1 MTFNTGNPI
10 GSTDARD
17 RSDNSE
23 NMDILENS
31 TELNAH
37 PDRLGIMRKTRKGM
51 ELEHDNQIAAHEAEH
66 DNQMQSFETDFDS
79 RLAAMAFTRVGSFT
93 SGATLT
99 DMRQVLVWEVSQGG
113 DGHEYGWAGA
123 FPKVVAAGA
132 TPATSG
138 GIGAGAWVDRT
149 DVTLR
154 GDINIVVKRFASVS
168 DMVADASLQ
177 LGQIVETLG
186 YYGDW
191 VSTTSKPKGGNRY
204 EIVAAATG
212 TADSGAFIS
221 LSNGLQAKGLFVD
234 DVFNVAQFGAKGD
247 GVTNDTLA
255 FLSCSKA
262 FNLVG
267 HGTYLIPPAEYV
279 VGMQLDEITPDCLEY
294 DWYNTY
300 GGIGYWSGYKATL
313 HTIYLLISGDTKII
327 GDGAKLKVADGLYV
341 GMFNMDGTPS
351 GAQNMGHSAMGSGY
365 TVYVRYGNSE
375 LDLRPASEGTPTL
388 IINGIEVDGSDATA
402 IVGSG
407 IGDIGMQAMSYGV
420 CVLGNCNI
428 EMNNVYAH
436 HYVTD
441 GIYTGG
447 AASDQKTSLMRT
459 FTNCRA
465 EFNGRNNLLNTG
477 GTNAVY
483 INCKSNYQGQSAFC
497 SLPHTGYDFEYET
510 GNVNETTFY
519 NCEFVGNKG
528 SAILIPE
535 IWNRSY
541 RPIKFINCIF
551 EGANEFTEV
560 DNSVVAEGFNAF
572 FDGCSFY
579 GSTLYKLGILNNKNL
594 KGVNGAIAE
603 NCYFTNRLR
612 FAAYNKVKDIF
623 GGNLKAMM
631 VKNSTIEINN
641 PVADIRFALFPMFLK
656 DCECII
662 TGDGKI
668 SFSINYLSTACEPF
682 GSAGTGDGV
691 KFTSNLKTLNPTT
704 ENWGHRLAPRMYFQ
718 LSGLSSSDINLD
730 VSTDITHIPLAPANI
745 AICGMASVLKG
756 HKFVFTDTDLYDHMI
771 ATNTGSLGLNTTNI
785 TTTLGSNK
793 VTATTGESYLTEN
806 LYIYLDG
813 VLSPSRIMVK
823 DNNDLYM
830 SSAAL
835 ATATA
840 VAVYRV
846 PVIFTLYYKPQ
857 YAATVK
863 DVSAIAAGTT
873 ATFTVSITTAAL
885 GDIVYGAAAGDL
897 LGCSLSAVVT
907 AAGIV
912 TVTITNPTA
921 SSVDLPSM
929 TYNLTVIKAPTS
941 YTV

>member
-1 MTFNTGNPI
+1 MSELQFPKNPVVGQQYDFPPYKYYWDGVKWKTMGI
-10 GSTDARD
+10 GYNPVNDLRD
-17 RSDNSE
+17 
-23 NMDILENS
+23 
-31 TELNAH
+31 
-37 PDRLGIMRKTRKGM
+37 
-51 ELEHDNQIAAHEAEH
+51 ELEPRIETSEKNIEDLSA
-66 DNQMQSFETDFDS
+66 QSFEALRRSYTEAGFNLVD
-79 RLAAMAFTRVGSFT
+79 GSFEDGGTLTST
-93 SGATLT
+93 SGVLLHKAT
-99 DMRQVLVWEVSQGG
+99 
-113 DGHEYGWAGA
+113 GA
-123 FPKVVAAGA
+123 TYSWSGVFPKVVNAGS

-149 DVTLR
+149 DETLR
-154 GDINIVVKRFASVS
+154 SDINIVVKRFASVS
-168 DMVADASLQ
+168 DMVADVSLQ
-177 LGQIVETLG
+177 LGQIVETLS
-186 YYGDW
+186 YYGGW
-191 VSTTSKPKGGNRY
+191 AGTASKPKGGNRY
-204 EIVAAATG
+204 KIVAAGTG
-212 TADSGAFIS
+212 TADSGSFIS
-221 LSNGLQAKGLFVD
+221 LANGLQAKGLFVD

-279 VGMQLDEITPDCLEY
+279 VGMQLDKITPDCIGY
-294 DWYNTY
+294 DWYKKYSN
-300 GGIGYWSGYKATL
+300 GFWNGYKATL

-341 GMFNMDGTPS
+341 GMFNKDGTPS
-351 GAQNMGHSAMGSGY
+351 GARNSGYSAQGSGY
-365 TVYVRYGNSE
+365 TVHVRYGNSE
-375 LDLRPASEGTPTL
+375 LDLRPSSEGTPTV
-388 IINGIEVDGSDATA
+388 IINGIEVDGSDSTT

-407 IGDIGMQAMSYGV
+407 IGDTGMQAKCYGV
-420 CVLGNCNI
+420 CVRGNCNI
-428 EMNNVYAH
+428 EMNNVHAH

-447 AASDQKTSLMRT
+447 GTSDQKTSLMRT

-483 INCKSNYQGQSAFC
+483 INCKSNYQGQSAFY

-535 IWNRSY
+535 IWNRLY

-551 EGANEFTEV
+551 EGSNEFTEV
-560 DNSVVAEGFNAF
+560 DNSVIAEGFNAF

-579 GSTLYKLGILNNKNL
+579 GSTLYKFGLHNNKNL

-612 FAAYNKVKDIF
+612 FDAYNKVKDIF
-623 GGNLKAMM
+623 GGNFKAMM

-641 PVADIRFALFPMFLK
+641 PVADTQFVLFPMFLK

-668 SFSINYLSTACEPF
+668 SFSLNSVPTACNSF
-682 GSAGTGDGV
+682 HGGGDGF

-704 ENWGHRLAPRMYFQ
+704 VNWGHRLAPRMYFQ

-730 VSTDITHIPLAPANI
+730 VSTDITHISGAPENVNY
-745 AICGMASVLKG
+745 CGMASVLKG
-756 HKFVFTDTDLYDHMI
+756 HKFVFTNTDLYDHMI

-793 VTATTGESYLTEN
+793 VTVTTGSGYLTEN

-835 ATATA
+835 ASATA

-857 YAATVK
+857 YASTVK
-863 DVSAIAAGTT
+863 DVSAIAAGAT
-873 ATFTVSITTAAL
+873 ATFTVSITNAAL
-885 GDIVYGAAAGDL
+885 GDIVYVAASGDL

-907 AAGIV
+907 AAGKV